1 MQNPLFES
9 LLKKVQTY
17 ENPQVSEQNTPP
29 KGTIFSD
36 FVKSLAQIGTKLVD
50 QYIAAIKSY
59 PDTKIKKEYEKG
71 LPDKLAAIL
80 ASVDKTKTV
89 GIQVDSLFKAVKAEA
104 TAFFKLGEGDTE
116 VVKFLKP
123 WRESFRAG
131 FNAYQQA
138 VNSAMEYVKQQ
149 ETAGTAK
156 MTDAEY
162 EMISKAVSAS
172 IEGYN
177 KSIQVESTLKD
188 DWGSNEGYSYKSV
201 SNLVNESSPVLD
213 QLISN
218 KICVDFSTYN
228 KIVNEAKED
237 RVARR
242 AAKATRIN
250 GENLGAQIDAVL
262 SVIGSRLSDPAKAKF
277 KSLAMKD
284 QFMSIATNLSQ
295 IQTELTIDDKELKN
309 VNFGEL
315 DKQLSNLE
323 TLFADKKKSFEE
335 AYAGEEKNS
344 RSFKTLEV
352 ATPEVTK
359 YLTDGDTQF
368 GQLSILAQ
376 KAANMAAEEAKK
388 PKPATG
394 GTGGTGAT
402 GATGATGSIGAK
414 VESAPVKKEDVPKGK
429 KNDEVKKFQDGVIAK
444 YAKDKRLS
452 ATDAYKNLKKSVDSG
467 QGGYFGPKTDSMV
480 KMLKSGFKLSDT
492 SSDIT
497 KELLD
502 KINAQK
508 IIGESRIF
516 EQDFDYDAAEKASS
530 GGSSNS
536 SSKSGSGGGSGSKS
550 SGTETKSTV
559 FNCIK
564 KTESKLII
572 KGKEATITR
581 ENGSIHTFNS
591 DGTYKFYYITKKKT
605 QEGTWKCTADSY
617 EAYTEED
624 QDTYYGSLKD
634 WKSNIDSAEKAKA
647 EEAKKA
653 AEAVSAQA
661 GEICKEILVNFAGDT
676 EEEQAIMEIFQ
687 KKITTAATFNAV
699 QTFWDNKWWP
709 STAQMRNSKLY
720 FKNKSVEE
728 ITKVMNYKNGKNGQS
743 LRVAI
748 KNYFD
753 DAQIARLNQYLPSGV
768 KAI

>member
-17 ENPQVSEQNTPP
+17 ENPQVSEQTTPP

-80 ASVDKTKTV
+80 ASVDATKTV

-104 TAFFKLGEGDTE
+104 TAFFKLGEGDVE

-138 VNSAMEYVKQQ
+138 VNSAMGYVKQQ

-295 IQTELTIDDKELKN
+295 IQTELAIDDKELKN

-388 PKPATG
+388 PKPTTG
-394 GTGGTGAT
+394 TSGTSGTAGSAGT
-402 GATGATGSIGAK
+402 AGTAGSIGPK

-480 KMLKSGFKLSDT
+480 KTLKSGFKLSDT

-502 KINAQK
+502 KINAQAIK
-508 IIGESRIF
+508 ESKLF
-516 EQDFDYDAAEKASS
+516 EQDFDYDAAEKAS
-530 GGSSNS
+530 GGAVPSTTTVKKADI
-536 SSKSGSGGGSGSKS
+536 SKSK
-550 SGTETKSTV
+550 ET
-559 FNCIK
+559 
-564 KTESKLII
+564 L
-572 KGKEATITR
+572 
-581 ENGSIHTFNS
+581 
-591 DGTYKFYYITKKKT
+591 
-605 QEGTWKCTADSY
+605 
-617 EAYTEED
+617 
-624 QDTYYGSLKD
+624 
-634 WKSNIDSAEKAKA
+634 SA
-647 EEAKKA
+647 
-653 AEAVSAQA
+653 
-661 GEICKEILVNFAGDT
+661 
-676 EEEQAIMEIFQ
+676 
-687 KKITTAATFNAV
+687 AAT
-699 QTFWDNKWWP
+699 
-709 STAQMRNSKLY
+709 
-720 FKNKSVEE
+720 E
-728 ITKVMNYKNGKNGQS
+728 ITKVVPKVSSEDVKKQIDDAISKAKEEWNKESAIKELKTIGAVPNPNYGKNGEMSIATATGISFYSDGTALREFDKKLGVYNISKDEFIGNDGSKDKLSTLMKDGIPFKYAKAFS
-743 LRVAI
+743 LFFYDPAKACKDYLGWGVSTI
-748 KNYFD
+748 K
-753 DAQIARLNQYLPSGV
+753 ILNQAFLTTKKRSLDKHLANNLASVFGGV
-768 KAI
+768 NSDIDAFRKKFVSLLS

>member
-9 LLKKVQTY
+9 LIKKVQTY
-17 ENPQVSEQNTPP
+17 ENPKMSEQAATPP
-29 KGTIFSD
+29 KGTVFSD
-36 FVKSLAQIGTKLVD
+36 FVKSIAQIGTKLVD

-172 IEGYN
+172 IDGYI
-177 KSIQVESTLKD
+177 KSTKIESTLKD
-188 DWGSNEGYSYKSV
+188 NWGTNESYFYERLS
-201 SNLVNESSPVLD
+201 SQMNESSSVLD

-218 KICVDFSTYN
+218 KICVDFNTYN
-228 KIVNEAKED
+228 KILNEAKED

-315 DKQLSNLE
+315 DKQLTNLE

-335 AYAGEEKNS
+335 AYAEEEKGS
-344 RSFKTLEV
+344 RSFKTLNV

-394 GTGGTGAT
+394 ASGTSGTAGSAGSAGSAGAA
-402 GATGATGSIGAK
+402 GAFKLTSTLKRGAK
-414 VESAPVKKEDVPKGK
+414 G
-429 KNDEVKKFQDGVIAK
+429 DEVKAAQKLIMDKMKNKLKDDPEYKKFAK
-444 YAKDKRLS
+444 YG
-452 ATDAYKNLKKSVDSG
+452 TDGKFGGSTADIVILLK
-467 QGGYFGPKTDSMV
+467 GGLGLT
-480 KMLKSGFKLSDT
+480 DT

-497 KELLD
+497 QELID
-502 KINAQK
+502 KLAAEN
-508 IIGESRIF
+508 ESFVF
-516 EQDFDYDAAEKASS
+516 EQGFNMDAYNKA
-530 GGSSNS
+530 
-536 SSKSGSGGGSGSKS
+536 KSRLSGGGSSSGGGSKGS
-550 SGTETKSTV
+550 SEGSPKKSSA
-559 FNCIK
+559 FKCIK
-564 KTESKLII
+564 DLESGLTVS
-572 KGKEATITR
+572 GGTATLKR
-581 ENGSIHTFNS
+581 DSGSIHEFKS
-591 DGTYKFYYITKKKT
+591 DGTYRFYHSQSKKEDKWLS
-605 QEGTWKCTADSY
+605 GTWKCVDGGW
-617 EAYTEED
+617 EAYTKAD
-624 QDTYYGSLKD
+624 GDTYYSKEGN
-634 WKSNIDSAEKAKA
+634 WKTNLDDDKAA
-647 EEAKKA
+647 A
-653 AEAVSAQA
+653 AEAAA
-661 GEICKEILVNFAGDT
+661 KAAAAIRTKGEEAAKGLLNALGGNAEDEKAVYKIFKEQITSKEIFDAT
-676 EEEQAIMEIFQ
+676 EAAWGSIWPSPQDLGYGSGYYGKMSWAEIF
-687 KKITTAATFNAV
+687 KKHHSYT
-699 QTFWDNKWWP
+699 
-709 STAQMRNSKLY
+709 
-720 FKNKSVEE
+720 
-728 ITKVMNYKNGKNGQS
+728 GKKGFS
-743 LRVAI
+743 LRGTI
-748 KNYFD
+748 DNLFS
-753 DAQIARLNQYLPSGV
+753 DAETARLNGYLPSGV
-768 KAI
+768 KPF

>member
-9 LLKKVQTY
+9 LLKKVKTY
-17 ENPQVSEQNTPP
+17 ENPQMSEQTTPP
-29 KGTIFSD
+29 KGTVFSD

-138 VNSAMEYVKQQ
+138 VNSAMEYVKKQ
-149 ETAGTAK
+149 EDANTAK
-156 MTDAEY
+156 MSDAEY

-172 IEGYN
+172 IDGYN
-177 KSIQVESTLKD
+177 KSTQVESTLKD
-188 DWGSNEGYSYKSV
+188 DWGSNESYSYKSV
-201 SNLVNESSPVLD
+201 SVEMNESSPVLN

-218 KICVDFSTYN
+218 KICVDFNTYN
-228 KIVNEAKED
+228 KIINEAKED

-242 AAKATRIN
+242 AAKASIIN

-295 IQTELTIDDKELKN
+295 IQTELAIDDKELKD
-309 VNFGEL
+309 VNFGEI
-315 DKQLSNLE
+315 DKQIKNLE

-335 AYAGEEKNS
+335 TYADEEKNS

-359 YLTDGDTQF
+359 FLSDGDVQF

-394 GTGGTGAT
+394 TSGTSGTAGSAGSAGASVGGFT
-402 GATGATGSIGAK
+402 IK
-414 VESAPVKKEDVPKGK
+414 EPIKKGTKSD
-429 KNDEVKKFQDGVIAK
+429 DVKKFQELVVN
-444 YAKDKRLS
+444 
-452 ATDAYKNLKKSVDSG
+452 NLKDLKGKAPWFDSLVG
-467 QGGYFGPKTDSMV
+467 ASKQFGNFGGKTEDAVKGLKQGFE
-480 KMLKSGFKLSDT
+480 LKDT

-497 KELLD
+497 QELID
-502 KINAQK
+502 KIATHNGKINDSRSFLYEDFNLKAANAAV
-508 IIGESRIF
+508 GGGSSSSTRSS
-516 EQDFDYDAAEKASS
+516 SS
-530 GGSSNS
+530 GGSS
-536 SSKSGSGGGSGSKS
+536 SKS

-559 FNCIK
+559 FACIK

-581 ENGSIHTFNS
+581 DNGSIHTFNA

-624 QDTYYGSLKD
+624 KDTYYGSLKD
-634 WKSNIDSAEKAKA
+634 WKSNIDNAEKAKA

-653 AEAVSAQA
+653 AESLSAQA
-661 GEICKEILVNFAGDT
+661 GEICKEILVHCAGDT
-676 EEEQAIMEIFQ
+676 EEEQEIMEIFQ
-687 KKITTAATFNAV
+687 KKITTAAMFDAV
-699 QTFWDNKWWP
+699 QKFWDNKWWP
-709 STAQMRNSKLY
+709 STAQLRNSKFY

-728 ITKVMNYKNGKNGQS
+728 ITKGMNYKNGKTGQS
-743 LRVAI
+743 LRMTI
-748 KNYFD
+748 KNYFN

>member
-9 LLKKVQTY
+9 LIRKVQTY
-17 ENPQVSEQNTPP
+17 ENPQMSEQTTPP
-29 KGTIFSD
+29 KGTVFSD

-138 VNSAMEYVKQQ
+138 VNSAMEYVKKQ
-149 ETAGTAK
+149 EDANTAK
-156 MTDAEY
+156 MSDAEY

-172 IEGYN
+172 IDGYN
-177 KSIQVESTLKD
+177 KSTKVESTLKD
-188 DWGSNEGYSYKSV
+188 DWGSNEGYSYKGI
-201 SNLVNESSPVLD
+201 SNRFNESAPAID

-218 KICVDFSTYN
+218 KICVDFNTYN
-228 KIVNEAKED
+228 KIINEAKED

-242 AAKATRIN
+242 AAKASRIN

-295 IQTELTIDDKELKN
+295 IQTELAIDDKELKD
-309 VNFGEL
+309 VNFGEI
-315 DKQLSNLE
+315 DKQISNLE
-323 TLFADKKKSFEE
+323 TLFADKKKAFDE

-359 YLTDGDTQF
+359 FLSDGDTQF

-402 GATGATGSIGAK
+402 GATGATGSTGTK
-414 VESAPVKKEDVPKGK
+414 VTAAEVKKSDVPKGK
-429 KNDEVKKFQDGVIAK
+429 KSDEVKKFQEEVVAK
-444 YAKDKRLS
+444 YSKDKRIS
-452 ATDAYKNLKKSVDSG
+452 ATPVYKDLKQSLDSG
-467 QGGYFGPKTDSMV
+467 QGGYFGPRTDAMV
-480 KMLKSGFKLSDT
+480 KMLKAGFKLSDT
-492 SSDIT
+492 SADIT

-502 KINAQK
+502 KINSQIVK
-508 IIGESRIF
+508 ESRIF
-516 EQDFDYDAAEKASS
+516 EQDFDYDAAEKFS
-530 GGSSNS
+530 
-536 SSKSGSGGGSGSKS
+536 SGSGSTGGEKKKS
-550 SGTETKSTV
+550 SG
-559 FNCIK
+559 
-564 KTESKLII
+564 
-572 KGKEATITR
+572 
-581 ENGSIHTFNS
+581 
-591 DGTYKFYYITKKKT
+591 
-605 QEGTWKCTADSY
+605 
-617 EAYTEED
+617 
-624 QDTYYGSLKD
+624 
-634 WKSNIDSAEKAKA
+634 
-647 EEAKKA
+647 KKA
-653 AEAVSAQA
+653 AEPGAKNDIPAAKEENVMQD
-661 GEICKEILVNFAGDT
+661 KEIKTPIDASKIEKATKELLLAMTGAYEDEDRVYDV
-676 EEEQAIMEIFQ
+676 FQ
-687 KKITTAATFNAV
+687 KDITTKDEFEALRQSWNSMKILPTDLEKSESVWKNYTVAQLAER
-699 QTFWDNKWWP
+699 NKGR
-709 STAQMRNSKLY
+709 TKLVTLQLL
-720 FKNKSVEE
+720 FKNSFNNDE
-728 ITKVMNYKNGKNGQS
+728 IN
-743 LRVAI
+743 
-748 KNYFD
+748 
-753 DAQIARLNQYLPSGV
+753 RLNSYLPDGV
-768 KAI
+768 KKI

>member
-9 LLKKVQTY
+9 LIRKVQTY
-17 ENPQVSEQNTPP
+17 ENPQMSEQTTPP
-29 KGTIFSD
+29 KGTVFSD

-138 VNSAMEYVKQQ
+138 VNSAMEYVKKQ
-149 ETAGTAK
+149 EDANTAK
-156 MTDAEY
+156 MSDAEY

-172 IEGYN
+172 IDGYN
-177 KSIQVESTLKD
+177 KSTQVESTLKD
-188 DWGSNEGYSYKSV
+188 DWGSNESYSYKSA
-201 SNLVNESSPVLD
+201 SMEMNESSPVLD

-218 KICVDFSTYN
+218 KICVDFNTYN
-228 KIVNEAKED
+228 KIINEAKED

-242 AAKATRIN
+242 AAKASRIN

-295 IQTELTIDDKELKN
+295 IQTELAIDDKELKD
-309 VNFGEL
+309 VNFGEI
-315 DKQLSNLE
+315 DKQISNLE
-323 TLFADKKKSFEE
+323 TLFADKKKAFDE

-359 YLTDGDTQF
+359 FLSDGDVQF

-388 PKPATG
+388 PKSA
-394 GTGGTGAT
+394 TGGTGAT
-402 GATGATGSIGAK
+402 GATGATGSTGTK
-414 VESAPVKKEDVPKGK
+414 VTAAEVKKSDVPKGK
-429 KNDEVKKFQDGVIAK
+429 KSDEVKKFQEEVVAK
-444 YAKDKRLS
+444 YSKDKRIS
-452 ATDAYKNLKKSVDSG
+452 ATQIYKDLKKSLDSG
-467 QGGYFGPKTDSMV
+467 QGGYFGPKTDAMV
-480 KMLKSGFKLSDT
+480 KMLKAGFKLSDT
-492 SSDIT
+492 GSDIT

-516 EQDFDYDAAEKASS
+516 EQDFDYDAAEKV
-530 GGSSNS
+530 
-536 SSKSGSGGGSGSKS
+536 SGGGGGNSGPRKVTKEDVQKS
-550 SGTETKSTV
+550 
-559 FNCIK
+559 
-564 KTESKLII
+564 
-572 KGKEATITR
+572 KEA
-581 ENGSIHTFNS
+581 
-591 DGTYKFYYITKKKT
+591 
-605 QEGTWKCTADSY
+605 
-617 EAYTEED
+617 
-624 QDTYYGSLKD
+624 LKD
-634 WKSNIDSAEKAKA
+634 AAK
-647 EEAKKA
+647 
-653 AEAVSAQA
+653 
-661 GEICKEILVNFAGDT
+661 
-676 EEEQAIMEIFQ
+676 
-687 KKITTAATFNAV
+687 
-699 QTFWDNKWWP
+699 
-709 STAQMRNSKLY
+709 
-720 FKNKSVEE
+720 E
-728 ITKVMNYKNGKNGQS
+728 ITKDKPKLPQEEVKKQIDDAIS
-743 LRVAI
+743 KAKEEWDKESAI
-748 KNYFD
+748 KELKTLGAIPNPNYGKDGQMAVATVNGMRFYSNGVALRQFD
-753 DAQIARLNQYLPSGV
+753 SMMGTYNVAKDEFIGDDGSKDKITSLMKTAIPSKFSQAFADFKYNPAKACKDCKGWSAGTVSILNKAYKIQYKESLDKHLANKLSTWYGSVNDDIDAFRKKFASVIS
-768 KAI
+768 

>member
-17 ENPQVSEQNTPP
+17 ENPQVSEQTTPP

-104 TAFFKLGEGDTE
+104 TAFFKLGEGDVE

-295 IQTELTIDDKELKN
+295 IQTELAIDDKELKN

-388 PKPATG
+388 PKPTTG
-394 GTGGTGAT
+394 TSGTSGTAGSA
-402 GATGATGSIGAK
+402 GSAGSIGPK
-414 VESAPVKKEDVPKGK
+414 VESAPVKKADVPKGK

-444 YAKDKRLS
+444 YAKDKEIS
-452 ATDAYKNLKKSVDSG
+452 ATAPYKNLKQSIDSG
-467 QGGYFGPKTDSMV
+467 QGGYFGPKTESMV
-480 KMLKSGFKLSDT
+480 KMLKIGFKLSDT

-516 EQDFDYDAAEKASS
+516 EQDFDYDAAKKFA
-530 GGSSNS
+530 
-536 SSKSGSGGGSGSKS
+536 SGSGGGSSSKGGSGGG
-550 SGTETKSTV
+550 SGGGSPNKTSAFK
-559 FNCIK
+559 CIK
-564 KTESKLII
+564 DLESGLAVS
-572 KGKEATITR
+572 GGTATLKR
-581 ENGSIHTFNS
+581 DNGTIHEFKS
-591 DGTYKFYYITKKKT
+591 DGTYRYYYKEKWMG
-605 QEGTWKCTADSY
+605 GTWKCVEGGF
-617 EAYTEED
+617 EAYTKED
-624 QDTYYGSLKD
+624 GDTYYSKEKN
-634 WKSNIDSAEKAKA
+634 WKSNLDNAKAAAA
-647 EEAKKA
+647 EEASKA
-653 AEAVSAQA
+653 AAAIRTKGEEAAKGLLNALGGNSEDEDAVYKIFKEKITS
-661 GEICKEILVNFAGDT
+661 KEIFDAT
-676 EEEQAIMEIFQ
+676 ETAWDSIWPSNQDLGFGSGYYGKMTWAEIF
-687 KKITTAATFNAV
+687 KKHHHYSGKSGYGLYSAIQHLFN
-699 QTFWDNKWWP
+699 
-709 STAQMRNSKLY
+709 
-720 FKNKSVEE
+720 
-728 ITKVMNYKNGKNGQS
+728 
-743 LRVAI
+743 
-748 KNYFD
+748 
-753 DAQIARLNQYLPSGV
+753 DAETARLNGYLPSGV
-768 KAI
+768 PKF